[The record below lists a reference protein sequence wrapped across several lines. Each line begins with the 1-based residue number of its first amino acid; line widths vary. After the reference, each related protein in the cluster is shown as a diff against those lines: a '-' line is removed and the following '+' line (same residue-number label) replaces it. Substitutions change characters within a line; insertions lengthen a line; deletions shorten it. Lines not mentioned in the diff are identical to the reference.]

1 MYINQFNKHWE
12 EWYFYNIPFKRK
24 YFDILGL
31 IVKSVWLIKQEY
43 NKFNFSI
50 KSKSMMTSKLTF

>member
-1 MYINQFNKHWE
+1 MKK
-12 EWYFYNIPFKRK
+12 FKEFALNAIVK
-24 YFDILGL
+24 IGL

-50 KSKSMMTSKLTF
+50 KPKSMMTSKLTF